1 MLFRSTMQILA
12 AAPARMS
19 KADDTIQWAKALRGA
34 LPGGGV
40 PADVVEGPGNAVF
53 GIYERGGTV
62 VTTGSCGWSYGLAA
76 GNHVVERIV
85 RNMFDRLS
93 V

>member
-1 MLFRSTMQILA
+1 MRCCA
-12 AAPARMS
+12 VEPNR
-19 KADDTIQWAKALRGA
+19 RGD
-34 LPGGGV
+34 V
-40 PADVVEGPGNAVF
+40 PTEVVDGPRIAVF

-76 GNHVVERIV
+76 RNHVVDRII
-85 RNMFDRLS
+85 RNLFDRLS